1 MSLLTRMINRR
12 PRVCVHGD
20 DSKVDSTKVRWFGAL
35 NPAWF
40 FFFSVQGILTV
51 EFQEI
56 SRKNISQDS
65 VSAHIADTSPLGLLK
80 YRTTV
85 YLSENTP

>member
-1 MSLLTRMINRR
+1 MSLLTRIITRR

-20 DSKVDSTKVRWFGAL
+20 DSKVDMMQVSWFGAL

-40 FFFSVQGILTV
+40 QFFSVQDILTA

-56 SRKNISQDS
+56 SRKNINQDS
-65 VSAHIADTSPLGLLK
+65 VSAHIVDTSPLALLK
-80 YRTTV
+80 CRATV